1 MNGHGAAVVLTAAM
15 LISASL
21 QAWHDDRGLYRALV
35 RTCAAV
41 SVACLAVAATR
52 PAPLD
57 FGLTLVLLLGIPW
70 VLAVAHRLTNTA
82 E

>member
-15 LISASL
+15 
-21 QAWHDDRGLYRALV
+21 H
-35 RTCAAV
+35 
-41 SVACLAVAATR
+41 
-52 PAPLD
+52 
-57 FGLTLVLLLGIPW
+57 LVLLLGIPW